1 MVTGFF
7 GFIKADI
14 AKETSNE
21 SYSRDTL
28 NVILKAE
35 ELMHN
40 KLFQKAFQKL
50 ESVIDRNNLNK
61 FEKASLFFLLGSAQ
75 RGLEKFVD
83 ANKSFILVCKIDEI
97 PINFYREALK
107 SLSNDHLNKNQKNF
121 ILSRLKVINKN
132 RGNIELRIIE
142 GQLLYDF
149 GYFNDSIKVLETVI
163 NEEEL
168 ISKTQIEKINELKFL
183 AHIGN
188 SEFDI
193 ALDII
198 ETKVL
203 NNPVK
208 LNFRRLAYTYALL
221 NDHDKHMNIWETIH
235 DNFEINRYETKFYYE
250 LLLKNKFYLKAADVF
265 SIGLKKGFFDEQ
277 ERYDD
282 GYSKY

>member
-1 MVTGFF
+1 MGFF
-7 GFIKADI
+7 SFIKADI
-14 AKETSNE
+14 AKETSNDG
-21 SYSRDTL
+21 YSRDTL
-28 NVILKAE
+28 NIILKTE
-35 ELMHN
+35 ELLHN

-75 RGLEKFVD
+75 RGLEKFAD
-83 ANKSFILVCKIDEI
+83 ANKSLILVFKIDGI

-107 SLSNDHLNKNQKNF
+107 SLSNDHLNNTQKTF
-121 ILSRLKVINKN
+121 ILSRLKVINKH
-132 RGNIELRIIE
+132 RGNIELLIME

-168 ISKTQIEKINELKFL
+168 VSKTQIEKINELKFL

-198 ETKVL
+198 KTTVL

-221 NDHDKHMNIWETIH
+221 NDNEKHMNIWETIH
-235 DNFEINRYETKFYYE
+235 DNFEINRYETRFFYE
-250 LLLKNKFYLKAADVF
+250 LLLKNKFYLKATEVF

-277 ERYDD
+277 ERYED

>member
-1 MVTGFF
+1 M
-7 GFIKADI
+7 
-14 AKETSNE
+14 
-21 SYSRDTL
+21 
-28 NVILKAE
+28 
-35 ELMHN
+35 
-40 KLFQKAFQKL
+40 
-50 ESVIDRNNLNK
+50 
-61 FEKASLFFLLGSAQ
+61 
-75 RGLEKFVD
+75 
-83 ANKSFILVCKIDEI
+83 
-97 PINFYREALK
+97 
-107 SLSNDHLNKNQKNF
+107 
-121 ILSRLKVINKN
+121 
-132 RGNIELRIIE
+132 
-142 GQLLYDF
+142 
-149 GYFNDSIKVLETVI
+149 
-163 NEEEL
+163 
-168 ISKTQIEKINELKFL
+168 

-277 ERYDD
+277 ERYDERCSPRHRNIRMGQD
-282 GYSKY
+282 EIGICEDQQMTDEHI